1 MGSVATP
8 WRLEGLAPHT
18 SVDRESTINNK
29 CTACERTNVA
39 QLMRGRAMDV
49 SWHADHGDMR
59 FSRRRARIEERD
71 THTRKLHP
79 A

>member
-59 FSRRRARIEERD
+59 FARRHARIEEHD
-71 THTRKLHP
+71 MHTRMLHP